1 MSSSPEASKRLMMQ
15 PVVSRLNQWIIAC
28 LLSFFLVWLCYCISP
43 VLSQSSSSQIK
54 VFESAWNTVKKNF
67 FDPNLNGVDWEKL
80 RSQYKPKA
88 AQANSSEQLTEIINQ
103 MLSELNTSHTHF
115 YSQNEPA
122 YYQIAGIFR
131 QFLLKDLK
139 PFLPNGKLEY
149 VGIGIYTEEIDHKTF
164 IKAII
169 NGSPAEK
176 AGLKVG
182 DQLLSVEG
190 KPFQAIQSFIGKAD
204 REVPVLIQRQLDSL
218 PQEIVVVPKVFNPA
232 TMFLDALKNS
242 VEVIEREGKKIGY
255 IHVWSYA
262 DPKYQ
267 EQLQEE
273 LVYGRLKDTD
283 GLVWDIRDGWGGASP
298 SYLNIFTAPAPTIT
312 NIFRDGIERQNQLQW
327 QKPVVMLVNRGSR
340 SGKEILAYGF
350 RKYGV
355 GQIVGSKTAG
365 AVVAGRPYIMPDG
378 SLLYLAVADVFVDG
392 ERLEGKGVVPD
403 VRVPVSLPYAQGADP
418 QKEQAIETLLKAIAD
433 SQTATVLA
441 WGVDFVS

>member
-1 MSSSPEASKRLMMQ
+1 MKQ
-15 PVVSRLNQWIIAC
+15 PIFARFNRWIIAS
-28 LLSFFLVWLCYCISP
+28 LFSLFLVWLCYCIPP
-43 VLSQSSSSQIK
+43 VLSQSSSSQVK
-54 VFESAWNTVKKNF
+54 VFDSAWNTVQENF
-67 FDPNLNGVDWEKL
+67 FDPNFNDVDWEKM
-80 RSQYKPKA
+80 RSLYKPKA
-88 AQANSSEQLTEIINQ
+88 ARAKSTEQLIEIINR
-103 MLSELNTSHTHF
+103 MLSELNTSHTHL

-131 QFLLKDLK
+131 QFLLQDLK

-149 VGIGIYTEEIDHKTF
+149 TGIGIYTEEIDNKTF

-169 NGSPAEK
+169 EGFPADQ

-190 KPFQAIQSFIGKAD
+190 KPFQAIQSFVGKAD
-204 REVPVLIQRQLDSL
+204 REVPVLIKRQPDSA
-218 PQEIVVVPKVFNPA
+218 PQEIIVVPKVLNPA
-232 TMFLDALKNS
+232 TMFLDAVKNS

-255 IHVWSYA
+255 IHIWSYA

-267 EQLQEE
+267 EQLEEE
-273 LVYGRLKDTD
+273 LVYGSLKDTD
-283 GLVWDIRDGWGGASP
+283 GLIWDIRDGWGGASP

-312 NIFRDGIERQNQLQW
+312 NIFRDGVERQNTLQW
-327 QKPVVMLVNRGSR
+327 QKPVVMLVNQGSR

-378 SLLYLAVADVFVDG
+378 SLLYLAVANVLVDG
-392 ERLEGKGVVPD
+392 KPLEGKGVIPD
-403 VRVPVSLPYAQGADP
+403 IRVPVSIPYAQGVDW
-418 QKEQAIETLLKAIAD
+418 QKEQAIKTVLKAIA
-433 SQTATVLA
+433 L
-441 WGVDFVS
+441 